1 MGIRYET
8 SVITGGPYGSPN
20 KQPIKT
26 TGWTSDIANFFAG
39 EGSGKQDISNWFRNN
54 YSAYGNYVNSLSDAD
69 IIGMLDPF
77 WKENTGIFGA
87 STQALDYDS
96 INKYLSQLQ
105 NYDKILGEMPTAPDY
120 EAIQKEV
127 YNAIN
132 SENQE
137 LLGMLEQDLARQ

>member
-1 MGIRYET
+1 MTTNYSIGRKGQNVYRSSGAGETIRNFFGNHSIDSSDIGNWYRTHYET
-8 SVITGGPYGSPN
+8 NNSYLDSLTNAQLGALIN
-20 KQPIKT
+20 
-26 TGWTSDIANFFAG
+26 
-39 EGSGKQDISNWFRNN
+39 QDQ
-54 YSAYGNYVNSLSDAD
+54 
-69 IIGMLDPF
+69 F
-77 WKENTGIFGA
+77 WKKQWGNIWGKNE
-87 STQALDYDS
+87 SLDLEK